1 MGSKYSLGACFI
13 IIGLAF
19 MLYSPNIAEEWTD
32 YIKYPGDGTFY
43 YYDYMS
49 RSIVITLIGFSV
61 QLTGILVILFSYFS
75 KRSRR

>member
-1 MGSKYSLGACFI
+1 MGRKYSLGACLT

-19 MLYSPNIAEEWTD
+19 MLYSPSIAEEWTD
-32 YIKYPGDGTFY
+32 YMKYPGDGTY

-49 RSIVITLIGFSV
+49 RSIVITLIGFSI

-75 KRSRR
+75 KRFRR